1 MMDKMYV
8 DACRRCRE
16 TRDVTGRLGRF
27 VFLGAI
33 ASQPTSV
40 CDPYFFHRRAA
51 KIRGLYVALF
61 VRTFSRSRTR
71 SPMHC
76 LNGHI

>member
-33 ASQPTSV
+33 ASPLN
-40 CDPYFFHRRAA
+40 PR
-51 KIRGLYVALF
+51 LF
-61 VRTFSRSRTR
+61 VTPIFSIAGLRKFEVYMLLFS
-71 SPMHC
+71 
-76 LNGHI
+76 